1 MSERS
6 RGPQTTTVAFRQTR
20 SSLVSQATS
29 TRTHGREHVPTDFVS
44 YKSLLRGGATSDG
57 SHAEFADLLGI
68 GGQECDAA
76 RIIMAAQVRLRLLRQ
91 SQPPR
96 HARDRAQQIMQARDV
111 LLRSAVEATH
121 VPVACPR

>member
-6 RGPQTTTVAFRQTR
+6 QAPQTTTVAFRR
-20 SSLVSQATS
+20 ARASVVPPATDVGTDVQRRPS
-29 TRTHGREHVPTDFVS
+29 TMPMSRTSFF
-44 YKSLLRGGATSDG
+44 RGDADG
-57 SHAEFADLLGI
+57 GGSPAEFANLLGI

-96 HARDRAQQIMQARDV
+96 HVRDRAQQIMQARDV